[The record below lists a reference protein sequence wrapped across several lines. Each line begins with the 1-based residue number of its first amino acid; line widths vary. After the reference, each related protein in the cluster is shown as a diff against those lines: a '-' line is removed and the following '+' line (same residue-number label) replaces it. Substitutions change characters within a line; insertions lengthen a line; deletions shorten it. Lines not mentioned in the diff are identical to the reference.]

1 MLTKTQLDRARK
13 EITSSFGFEP
23 STETIENAFKII
35 QGNKALLVE
44 NNSVRGKV
52 WEIQLFPGVLAHVEY
67 DRVAK
72 LITSVTPVPHNMSQF
87 AGEPQ
92 KKRKQRR

>member
-1 MLTKTQLDRARK
+1 MLTKTQLERARK

-23 STETIENAFKII
+23 TIETIENAFRTI
-35 QGNKALLVE
+35 QENRAKLVE

-52 WEIQLFPGVLAHVEY
+52 WELELFPGVLAHVEY

-72 LITSVTPVPHNMSQF
+72 LITAAFSVPKN
-87 AGEPQ
+87 EPSCTAEPP
-92 KKRKQRR
+92 KRRRIGR